1 MGGKSTF
8 IRTTCADF
16 RLGIKYPFFLAILGV
31 TLGFCFDNWQD
42 LRLSINNPTIDGENS
57 PICVMY
63 YVFNSLSFG
72 GVFTGYFSTTMAA
85 IPFAAN
91 YCWELGDGVCI
102 YKVSRCGRHTYVRSK
117 FLVAAA
123 LGGLTMFLGE
133 LVFMLLLGTYLPI
146 VTQEKI
152 LESQWIPFFHMLT
165 IGGGVPYLAII
176 LYISFLSGA
185 LWGSIGLWI
194 SAYFPSSYVAVC
206 APFIFRFLLVQVGR
220 LLNLPNGL
228 RLDCLL
234 VARGTIYSDFVTL
247 VVTTATVLV
256 LIFLCYR
263 LFMKRMERRIWD
275 VE

>member
-1 MGGKSTF
+1 MADKSTF
-8 IRTTCADF
+8 IRTVREDF
-16 RLGIKYPFFLAILGV
+16 QIGMKCPFLLAILGV
-31 TLGFCFDNWQD
+31 TLGFFFDNWQD
-42 LRLSINNPTIDGENS
+42 IRLSISASVAYADSS
-57 PICVMY
+57 PICIMY

-72 GVFTGYFSTTMAA
+72 GVFTGYFSTIMAA
-85 IPFAAN
+85 IPFATN
-91 YCWELGDGVCI
+91 YCWEQGDGMCT
-102 YKVSRCGRHTYVRSK
+102 YKITRCGRHTYVHSK
-117 FLVAAA
+117 FLVAAT

-133 LVFMLLLGTYLPI
+133 LVFILLLGTYLPI

-152 LESQWIPFFHMLT
+152 FESQWIPFFHMLT
-165 IGGGVPYLAII
+165 IGDGVPYLAII

-228 RLDCLL
+228 RLDRLL
-234 VARGTIYSDFVTL
+234 VVRGTIYSDFVTL
-247 VVTTATVLV
+247 VVTTATVFV